1 MSEPNFTDFPEPSR
15 LAKVILRTVI
25 WGLLGFVL
33 LGFFGGE
40 AAVLFDFIFTLL
52 FGWWKYLAHV
62 VPRMRFNLEIA
73 LCSVVALVLAT
84 IGLHRILR
92 SWRRARGDGGRWRA
106 GWTIR
111 LTAMLLLMF
120 ATSIAAT
127 GIVHQVG
134 WLFRA
139 EGLTYNAGI
148 GRITMALSNVKQTI
162 LGIRMYSGDHEEIL
176 PKTLEELV
184 PKYCTSN
191 RIFFV
196 QLDRDEPPERI
207 LYFPGYKETDP
218 QDTIIVASPRPLDG
232 QRVVGLND
240 GSAKRIEESEFQS
253 LMQKQFGGK
262 FTPAA
267 AKAMQAR

>member
-1 MSEPNFTDFPEPSR
+1 MSEPRFTDFPEPSR
-15 LAKVILRTVI
+15 LAKVILRTLI

-40 AAVLFDFIFTLL
+40 AMVLFDFIFTLL
-52 FGWWKYLAHV
+52 FGWLKYLAHV
-62 VPRMRFNLEIA
+62 APRVKFNVEIA
-73 LCSVVALVLAT
+73 LCSMVALALAT

-92 SWRRARGDGGRWRA
+92 WWRSARGDGRRWRA

-127 GIVHQVG
+127 GIVHQIG

-139 EGLTYNAGI
+139 GGLTYNAGI
-148 GRITMALSNVKQTI
+148 GRITMALSDVKRTI

-176 PKTLEELV
+176 PKMLEELV

-191 RIFFV
+191 RILFV
-196 QLDRDEPPERI
+196 QLDRNEPPEKLI
-207 LYFPGYKETDP
+207 YFPGYKETDP
-218 QDTIIVASPRPLDG
+218 EDTIIVASPRPLNG
-232 QRVVGLND
+232 QRAVGLID
-240 GSAKRIEESEFQS
+240 GSAKVIEESEFQS

-267 AKAMQAR
+267 ARAMQAR

>member
-1 MSEPNFTDFPEPSR
+1 MSEPPPAPVPEPPR
-15 LAKVILRTVI
+15 LVARFLRLLI
-25 WGLLGFVL
+25 FGLIGFVF
-33 LGFFGGE
+33 LGVFIGE
-40 AAVLFDFIFTLL
+40 AGLIFDLVFSLL

-62 VPRMRFNLEIA
+62 VPRMRFNAEIA
-73 LCSVVALVLAT
+73 LCSAVALALAT

-92 SWRRARGDGGRWRA
+92 RWRNARGDGERWRA

-111 LTAMLLLMF
+111 VTAMLLLMF

-127 GIVHQVG
+127 GIFHQVG

-191 RIFFV
+191 RILFV

-207 LYFPGYKETDP
+207 VYFPGYKETDP

-232 QRVVGLND
+232 QRAVGLND
-240 GSAKRIEESEFQS
+240 GSARPMDESEYQS